1 MINFGL
7 NLKNE
12 MIIMKQWW
20 QRWWLTLVVIIGGG
34 FVVFGVA
41 HNARL
46 YHTPVAVVTQVKQL
60 QTTKEKDQFN
70 NQDRA
75 TTQRVTLRLLNGKRQ
90 GKTLHATNTYSQ
102 SNAYDQPYHTG
113 QQVLLNLH
121 GKSAAIQGLKR
132 DTSIVLL
139 LWLALSL
146 LVLTM
151 HWTGLIAFLSVVMN
165 LVLFLLAIKLDLLW
179 HSNHFLVI
187 FSVLTVIFATLTLWL
202 VLGWGRQMG
211 ITLATTLSGT
221 LVAILISLLVLQL
234 TNHRGLYFES
244 VQYVTQVAPR
254 PLFIA
259 ETILGSLG
267 AVMDESTD
275 IVATLF
281 QLKTEQPNITTGQLF
296 KSGRKVGQ
304 AIMGP
309 LINVLF
315 LIFVADTFPLAVLFL
330 RNGNS
335 WHYTFSM
342 NMSLGVT
349 QSLISG
355 IGIVLAV
362 PLASWLT
369 SLWIRPRQ
377 KEGAA

>member
-1 MINFGL
+1 
-7 NLKNE
+7 
-12 MIIMKQWW
+12 MKQWW
-20 QRWWLTLVVIIGGG
+20 RRWWLTLVVIIGGG
-34 FVVFGVA
+34 LVVFGVA
-41 HNARL
+41 HDARV
-46 YHTPVAVVTQVKQL
+46 YQTPVAVVTQVKQ
-60 QTTKEKDQFN
+60 QQATKVKDQFN
-70 NQDRA
+70 NQDRE
-75 TTQRVTLRLLNGKRQ
+75 TTQQIGLRLLNGKHR
-90 GKTLHATNTYSQ
+90 GKTLQVTNVYSQ
-102 SNAYDQPYHTG
+102 SNAYDQPYHRG

-121 GKSAAIQGLKR
+121 TKSATIQGLKR
-132 DTSIVLL
+132 DTSIILL

-151 HWTGLIAFLSVVMN
+151 HWTGMIAFLSVVMN

-179 HSNHFLVI
+179 HSNHFLMI
-187 FSVLTVIFATLTLWL
+187 FSSLTIVFATLTLWL
-202 VLGWGRQMG
+202 VLGWGRQML

-221 LVAILISLLVLQL
+221 LAAIVISLLVLAL

-244 VQYVTQVAPR
+244 VQYVTQVAPE

-281 QLKTEQPNITTGQLF
+281 QLKMEQPEITMRQLF
-296 KSGRKVGQ
+296 RSGRKVGQ

-342 NMSLGVT
+342 NMSLGVA

-377 KEGAA
+377 KEGVA